1 MKRQAQHHSTR
12 PRDYLPYVIFVV
24 FAALV
29 GAGLALGEFR
39 SVLANAVNVCLSC
52 IGIQ

>member
-1 MKRQAQHHSTR
+1 MRRQARHDSAR
-12 PRDYLPYVIFVV
+12 SRDYLPYLVFVV
-24 FAALV
+24 FAALF
-29 GAGLALGEFR
+29 GAGLLMDEFR

>member
-1 MKRQAQHHSTR
+1 MRRYA
-12 PRDYLPYVIFVV
+12 PYVSLGV

-29 GAGLALGEFR
+29 VAGLVLDEFR

-52 IGIQ
+52 IGIG